1 MDLRP
6 SNGFAITLADMKFQR
21 ARRIHILSKLITL
34 NSVITW
40 LAWLATH
47 VVFLGVRMP
56 LNARYAYLFL
66 LSTAGNFI
74 SNAFRIMPLMLWISL
89 AHDI

>member
-47 VVFLGVRMP
+47 VVFLGVP
-56 LNARYAYLFL
+56 YALECALRLFV
-66 LSTAGNFI
+66 F
-74 SNAFRIMPLMLWISL
+74 AFNSRQLHKQRFPNYA
-89 AHDI
+89 AHVMDFVSP